1 MVDRRIRYINPNGK
15 IPPPGGGNQLLEEL
29 KAPALSDLQKERLL
43 AMRSLTVEERPVV
56 AAGKSTPG
64 MSLKMRCGFLMATDR
79 KVSRVIPAWFLRL
92 RGWRRSGRCE
102 LIPERKR

>member
-43 AMRSLTVEERPVV
+43 AMRSLTVEELPVV
-56 AAGKSTPG
+56 AAVKSTPG
-64 MSLKMRCGFLMATDR
+64 MSAQMSPGDSKNETNA
-79 KVSRVIPAWFLRL
+79 P
-92 RGWRRSGRCE
+92 
-102 LIPERKR
+102 PEPPL